1 MSFAFRVAKRFLK
14 SDKKQTALI
23 ILGIAIGISVQIFV
37 GLLIDSLQISL
48 VDSTVGNSA
57 HITIQSNE
65 TLGVVEDPDEIVDD
79 IEGIED
85 IKYITKNLQ
94 NISYIMNF
102 SSSGTQI
109 LVKGFELEGA
119 NQIYNYYNDDFEG
132 SKPTDTNE
140 VIIGRDLAEKY
151 QISIGDTLET
161 KKTPNPIL
169 DSWEVEVA
177 GIFDLGVA
185 SLNEL
190 WVITNNETYRDLYTP
205 GDVANSIVIQVDK
218 VFDADLVAQT
228 VNTSISRDLGGL
240 EIIDWKEQNESLLS
254 GLQGQTISSVF
265 IQAFVLISVVIAI
278 ASILAITVLQKSKQ
292 VGILKAMGTDDV
304 KASRIFLY
312 EGFLLGLGGTIL
324 GVSLGVLMLWAFGTF
339 ATDTNGNPIIDITLD
354 FQFIG
359 LSAVIAI
366 VSSLLAG
373 FIPARKSKK
382 LNIIDIIREG

>member
-185 SLNEL
+185 SLDEL

-339 ATDTNGNPIIDITLD
+339 ATDTNGNPII
-354 FQFIG
+354 
-359 LSAVIAI
+359 
-366 VSSLLAG
+366 
-373 FIPARKSKK
+373 
-382 LNIIDIIREG
+382 